1 VYKAEVDQLLKEAGG
16 AGRSGN
22 GGTASVSGG
31 PSRCSSSVEVMKV
44 GEGEKDEFELT
55 GDEATARWHQ
65 VRGLFN
71 IEFVVLAAVLLA
83 SWLLWHRTLAQL
95 GWMSLGVSALG
106 LAASIWKHDLLAFS
120 YNKAPVPPDQK

>member
-1 VYKAEVDQLLKEAGG
+1 
-16 AGRSGN
+16 
-22 GGTASVSGG
+22 
-31 PSRCSSSVEVMKV
+31 MKV